1 MSKPKITSTIDY
13 LSDPRK
19 GITAAVLLVLAI
31 AAVWF
36 FWSKI
41 KQLWGGSSLKTTL
54 DNSAIESATGT
65 TITPTLQ
72 FHQLANRIW
81 EATVAYA
88 WGTNEEEVYAVLGCL
103 NTPADYIKLENA
115 WVDNYNATSGWN
127 KTFGTFWQARATLPA
142 VLQSELN
149 GKELAQARSIL
160 TAKGI
165 TPDF

>member
-19 GITAAVLLVLAI
+19 GITAAILLVLAI

-41 KQLWGGSSLKTTL
+41 KQLWGGSSLKAGL
-54 DNSAIESATGT
+54 KNSSIEAATGT
-65 TITPTLQ
+65 SITPTLQ
-72 FHQLANRIW
+72 FHQLALRIW
-81 EATVAYA
+81 EATAAYTF
-88 WGTNEEEVYAVLGCL
+88 GTNEEEVYAVLRCL
-103 NTPADYIKLENA
+103 NTQADYIMLENA

-127 KTFGTFWQARATLPA
+127 KTFGTLWQARATLPGI
-142 VLQSELN
+142 LQSELN
-149 GKELAQARSIL
+149 SRELAQARSIL